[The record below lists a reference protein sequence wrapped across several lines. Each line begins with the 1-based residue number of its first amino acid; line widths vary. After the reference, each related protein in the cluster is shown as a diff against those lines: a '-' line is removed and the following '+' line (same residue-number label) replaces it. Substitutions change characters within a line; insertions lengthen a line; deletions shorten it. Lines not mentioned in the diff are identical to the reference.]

1 MKKKQKIDLTIAL
14 ISILIGIIII
24 VLPLVEIKS
33 IKWISLSIFVSYTI
47 LSCIQFVLT
56 MDSKD
61 YEGLHSALASF
72 AIVIAHF
79 IWKVESSPK
88 VLALFLMAWIIFMSL
103 TKLKKADFYHDKKDR
118 MWKYSIAN
126 LGLFIITGVLAS
138 ISFAYGV
145 ETQIIVLGFFMII
158 NGILEL
164 FEPITK
170 SLIAHS

>member
-79 IWKVESSPK
+79 I
-88 VLALFLMAWIIFMSL
+88 
-103 TKLKKADFYHDKKDR
+103 
-118 MWKYSIAN
+118 
-126 LGLFIITGVLAS
+126 
-138 ISFAYGV
+138 
-145 ETQIIVLGFFMII
+145 
-158 NGILEL
+158 
-164 FEPITK
+164 
-170 SLIAHS
+170 